1 MIDDNVDD
9 VDDVDDVDSFVFD
22 LQEVLLKGNGR
33 KSKTSDSNLSVG
45 I

>member
-1 MIDDNVDD
+1 MIDDNVD
-9 VDDVDDVDSFVFD
+9 VVDVDDVDSFVFD
-22 LQEVLLKGNGR
+22 LQEVLLKGNCQ